1 MKLDQLVYYP
11 GADFNG
17 VLIILREPHIENGTS
32 PEEAFLGNRHWFKYI
47 ISDKPLTGLMTRY
60 KNRFNEMLK
69 FCNRTDFSLVAFTN
83 INLDGGGRAASP
95 KYWKMDKFPI
105 LNDIIAAVKPS
116 IVFTT
121 KELFNI
127 VSKDTETQ
135 SGIEYSDGKVLR
147 SVMIQETV
155 YYEIDHPCYSKR
167 IKV

>member
-11 GADFNG
+11 KTEYNG
-17 VLIILREPHIENGTS
+17 VLIILREPHIKDGTS
-32 PEEAFLGNRHWFKYI
+32 PEESFLGNRRWFENLI
-47 ISDKPLTGLMTRY
+47 NDKSINGRMTRY
-60 KNRFNEMLK
+60 KNRFNEMLSL
-69 FCNRTDFSLVAFTN
+69 CNKTCLSSVAFTN
-83 INLDGGGRAASP
+83 INVDGGGKTASP
-95 KYWKMDKFPI
+95 KYWKMDKVPI
-105 LNDIIAAVKPS
+105 LNDIIATVKPS

-135 SGIEYSDGKVLR
+135 SGIEYNDGKVLR
-147 SVMIQETV
+147 SVKIQETV